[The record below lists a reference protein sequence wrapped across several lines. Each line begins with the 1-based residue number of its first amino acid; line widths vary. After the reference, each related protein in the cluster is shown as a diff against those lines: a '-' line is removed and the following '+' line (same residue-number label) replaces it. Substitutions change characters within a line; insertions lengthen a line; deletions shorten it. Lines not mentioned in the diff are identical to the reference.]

1 MFDFPHFFSGEKPY
15 KCRFCPFSSI
25 SATNLKGH
33 MKNHT
38 NKLPFGCGQCNLG
51 FKLKIDLSKH
61 CETAHNGIVVLQ
73 ERNDIEGGEV
83 AAATFTNEVNET
95 KVEEIKLKQNEDQE
109 ELHKFFRANTREC
122 NEKNDPGQKIG

>member
-1 MFDFPHFFSGEKPY
+1 
-15 KCRFCPFSSI
+15 
-25 SATNLKGH
+25 

-38 NKLPFGCGQCNLG
+38 NKLPFGCAQCNLG

-83 AAATFTNEVNET
+83 AATTFTNEVNET
-95 KVEEIKLKQNEDQE
+95 KVEEIKMKQNEDQE
-109 ELHKFFRANTREC
+109 ETVIQYIL
-122 NEKNDPGQKIG
+122 G

>member
-1 MFDFPHFFSGEKPY
+1 MFDFPPFFSGEKAY
-15 KCRFCPFSSI
+15 KCRFCSFSSI

-83 AAATFTNEVNET
+83 APATFTNEVNET
-95 KVEEIKLKQNEDQE
+95 KVVEEIKMKQSEDQE
-109 ELHKFFRANTREC
+109 ETVIQYIL
-122 NEKNDPGQKIG
+122 G

>member
-1 MFDFPHFFSGEKPY
+1 
-15 KCRFCPFSSI
+15 
-25 SATNLKGH
+25 

-109 ELHKFFRANTREC
+109 ETVIQYILGQFHKGPFKYYVIKEVGGWGGQMMMFDDKVGGWEWL
-122 NEKNDPGQKIG
+122 NDDVIKK

>member
-1 MFDFPHFFSGEKPY
+1 MFDFPPFFSGEKPY

-38 NKLPFGCGQCNLG
+38 NKLPFGCAQCNLG

-73 ERNDIEGGEV
+73 ERNDIEGEV
-83 AAATFTNEVNET
+83 PATFTNEVNET
-95 KVEEIKLKQNEDQE
+95 KVEEIKMKQNEDQE
-109 ELHKFFRANTREC
+109 ETVIQYIL
-122 NEKNDPGQKIG
+122 G

>member
-1 MFDFPHFFSGEKPY
+1 
-15 KCRFCPFSSI
+15 
-25 SATNLKGH
+25 

-73 ERNDIEGGEV
+73 ERNDIEGREM

-109 ELHKFFRANTREC
+109 ETVIQYIL
-122 NEKNDPGQKIG
+122 G